1 MATRDTMDITVSV
14 HWTATDYSM
23 VQCVCN
29 RQSDASASHIYNQMM
44 CSHDALQTCTYMLW
58 GVAGHLMR
66 ALLPIYNW
74 FWRQKN
80 SKNRS
85 TYGKVMNKRVMYCFF
100 DSWHTSGRHQMIH
113 KFQVF
118 SAICLFGAEDFSD
131 TTHHIIRS
139 YRKTKTCRTQR
150 LPFKQH

>member
-100 DSWHTSGRHQMIH
+100 WLMAYKWQTPNDSQIPS
-113 KFQVF
+113 FQCYLSVWCWKSLGHYPSYNSF
-118 SAICLFGAEDFSD
+118 IQKNKDVQD
-131 TTHHIIRS
+131 TEVT
-139 YRKTKTCRTQR
+139 
-150 LPFKQH
+150 F